1 MKRKKSL
8 VKKIYN
14 LIRSARMPRFL
25 HHFGPKTYTAWQ
37 HMLCLMLKELLQLS
51 YERLVEILPYFGIR
65 NVPHFTTL
73 IKFAKRVPI
82 ELLNMLL
89 SCSAKA
95 ERCLVA
101 AIDATGLSRS
111 NASSYYI
118 KRIDRQTKTQQHAK
132 LSLYVDVQGRKILAA
147 RLRAKPCYDGKD
159 VSYLLKS
166 SPVLGETN
174 IMDKGYDNNSIHSK
188 FREKGLCSIIPAR
201 KGCRRGQY
209 RKEMRDFFDYGQYWQ
224 RNIVES
230 INSAIKRKYG
240 SILSCRSI
248 RTQRVE
254 TYARLILHNIS
265 LALARLFH
273 GSPSNHNFY
282 IRFLLDSPYEKEAA

>member
-14 LIRSARMPRFL
+14 LIRNARMPRFL

-37 HMLCLMLKELLQLS
+37 HMLCLMLKEMLQLS
-51 YERLVEILPYFGIR
+51 YERLIGILPYFGVK

-73 IKFAKRVPI
+73 IRFAKRVPLA
-82 ELLNMLL
+82 LLDMLL
-89 SCSAKA
+89 SSSAKA
-95 ERCLVA
+95 EECLVG

-111 NASSYYI
+111 NASSYYV
-118 KRIDRQTKTQQHAK
+118 KRIDRNTKTQRHAK
-132 LSLYVDVQGRKILAA
+132 LSLYVDIKRKKILSAKF
-147 RLRAKPCYDGKD
+147 RAKPRHDTLD
-159 VSYLLKS
+159 VKPLLDKS
-166 SPVLGETN
+166 PIIAELN
-174 IMDKGYDNNSIHSK
+174 LMDKGYDDNEIHK
-188 FREKGLCSIIPAR
+188 LFRDKGKLSIIPAR

-209 RKEMRDFFDYGQYWQ
+209 RKEMRDFFDYCLYWQ

-230 INSAIKRKYG
+230 INSAIKRKFG
-240 SILSCRSI
+240 SVLNCRNI

-265 LALARLFH
+265 LAIARLFH
-273 GSPSNHNFY
+273 GSPPKQKIY
-282 IRFLLDSPYEKEAA
+282 IRICV